1 MKLGA
6 TAQEPDAS
14 ITPRRRGRCPD
25 LIQQSEVQCLQA
37 QRSKILRGEI
47 LTLITC
53 CVTRGINRRPKTRW
67 VYENDQVG
75 TATSWLYLLCRCGGL
90 QRRFT

>member
-1 MKLGA
+1 MRPLTGFLLGTSSKCYSIWENNVEINGA

-14 ITPRRRGRCPD
+14 ITPRRRGRRPD

-47 LTLITC
+47 LTLMTC
-53 CVTRGINRRPKTRW
+53 
-67 VYENDQVG
+67 
-75 TATSWLYLLCRCGGL
+75 
-90 QRRFT
+90 